1 MAQTTANILAV
12 LKEMYEPGVQMDYNA
27 STPGLAVLTRDGED
41 YATSARQHFFAI
53 KTRRGQTART
63 YGSNDPFEFDT
74 CSAPPDYERVCLEYV
89 KHYIPYEVSNEIL
102 QEATESGAM
111 FNVLTEDLEDLA
123 EQHGAQM
130 ERQFFTGDGRDVL
143 FALDGTVSGPVDG
156 NYTYGIKWYGGMQGQ
171 DIGQILEN
179 LNLCGMSIQIATECG
194 VAPKNTA
201 GTDDTVMIV
210 GVDPTFEAETI
221 TVDAQ
226 LGVAPG
232 AAIADGDVIYRARR
246 DAGGIQGC
254 TDGMMG
260 LPALIDDFSLVEPF
274 QCLSADDCQTFTA
287 KILDNGGDKR
297 DLSEDLLS
305 QAVTIAKT
313 RSPMKRGQTKSFQ
326 KYVFFT
332 HDFTARKFANELTA
346 LRQVTGPSMW
356 SKKGVKPYYGVEIE
370 ALCFDG
376 IPFMTSQLAF
386 QNDVYLADVS
396 NLILLHNGPA
406 EGQFLADPRG
416 NTIERINCSPR
427 FQYVWWAFV
436 QFAVRSRKGM
446 VRVTDLNGWGI

>member
-1 MAQTTANILAV
+1 MAQTTSQILAV
-12 LKEMYEPGVQMDYNA
+12 LKENYEEGVQMDYNA
-27 STPGLAVLTRDGED
+27 RTPGIACLARDGED
-41 YATSARQHFFAI
+41 YATSAKQHFFAI

-63 YGSNDPFEFDT
+63 YGANDPFEFDT

-102 QEATESGAM
+102 QEAAGGEASM
-111 FNVLTEDLEDLA
+111 FNVLTEDLDDLA

-143 FALDGTVSGPVDG
+143 FALDGTETGPDADG
-156 NYTYGIKWYGGMQGQ
+156 RYTYGIKWYGGMQGQ
-171 DIGQILEN
+171 DLGIVLEN
-179 LNLCGMSIQIATECG
+179 LNLCGMSIQAASECG
-194 VAPKNTA
+194 VAPRSTT
-201 GTDDTVMIV
+201 GDDDTVVID
-210 GVDPTFEAETI
+210 GVDPTFEEETI
-221 TVDAQ
+221 TVIGQ
-226 LGVAPG
+226 IT
-232 AAIADGDVIYRARR
+232 AAADGDIVYRARR
-246 DAGGIQGC
+246 DNNGIQGC

-297 DLSEDLLS
+297 DLDEDLLG
-305 QAVTIAKT
+305 QAVTIAKM
-313 RSPMKRGQTKSFQ
+313 RAPGKRGSSQSFQ

-332 HDFTARKFANELTA
+332 HDSTARKFANNLTA
-346 LRQVTGPSMW
+346 IRQVTGPSMW

-386 QNDVYLADVS
+386 QNDVFLADVS
-396 NLILLHNGPA
+396 NLIQLHNGPA

-446 VRVTDLNGWGI
+446 VRITDLFGWGL